1 MGGGWLVKKINTS
14 ESSYGSPK
22 HFSSLTV
29 VIFRQGDLNELMG
42 KVPPEVWEAKSVVET
57 EFNKLTASGN

>member
-1 MGGGWLVKKINTS
+1 
-14 ESSYGSPK
+14 
-22 HFSSLTV
+22 
-29 VIFRQGDLNELMG
+29 MG